1 MIVMNGVQ
9 NKCIGKITRQRIT
22 RKVREESII
31 DFVIVCDEMQ
41 EMISKVLIDEYRKH
55 VLVRHMKTKH
65 GIKVKESDHNSIV
78 TEIKVKLDKS
88 KNVKQVEMY
97 NLKDP
102 EGLKKFKE
110 MTTHDKFLSEVFN
123 DEDKNV
129 SVKTKQFLKRLGYVM
144 SQCFRKIRIK
154 QTRKNKEIEKLFKT
168 RGILRPKKD
177 EVSIKSLEEVDKKL
191 SELCAKENFKIINEA
206 CNGISCESG
215 GINSG
220 KLWQLKKKLRGIIN
234 EPPSAMLDQHGNLVT
249 NTTAL

>member
-41 EMISKVLIDEYRKH
+41 EMISKVLIDEHRKH

-78 TEIKVKLDKS
+78 TEIKVKWDKS

-123 DEDKNV
+123 DEDKTFL
-129 SVKTKQFLKRLGYVM
+129 SKQ
-144 SQCFRKIRIK
+144 
-154 QTRKNKEIEKLFKT
+154 
-168 RGILRPKKD
+168 
-177 EVSIKSLEEVDKKL
+177 
-191 SELCAKENFKIINEA
+191 
-206 CNGISCESG
+206 
-215 GINSG
+215 NSF
-220 KLWQLKKKLRGIIN
+220 
-234 EPPSAMLDQHGNLVT
+234 
-249 NTTAL
+249 